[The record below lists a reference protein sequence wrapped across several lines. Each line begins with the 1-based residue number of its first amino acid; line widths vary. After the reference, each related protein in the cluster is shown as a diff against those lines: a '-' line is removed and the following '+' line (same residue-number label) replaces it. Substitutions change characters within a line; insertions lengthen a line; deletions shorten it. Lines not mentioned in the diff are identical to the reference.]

1 MIAFGPT
8 EEQELIRQTVHEFAA
23 GEMREIARPCD
34 EKRELPDELLQ
45 KSWELG
51 LVAGANSRGA
61 TAAAASAARRSPT
74 RWCSRSSA
82 GATRRSRPRR

>member
-1 MIAFGPT
+1 MISFGPT
-8 EEQELIRQTVHEFAA
+8 EEQDLIRQTVHEFAA

-51 LVAGANSRGA
+51 WSRAEFGSPTAGLESV
-61 TAAAASAARRSPT
+61 ARRSPT

-82 GATRRSRPRR
+82 GATRRSRRRP

>member
-23 GEMREIARPCD
+23 GEMREIARACD
-34 EKRELPDELLQ
+34 EKHELPEELLQ

-51 LVAGANSRGA
+51 LVAGGIPESYGGGGIG
-61 TAAAASAARRSPT
+61 RSPIT
-74 RWCSRSSA
+74 N
-82 GATRRSRPRR
+82 